1 MIMETA
7 TGLMMVPESILQKN
21 SLSCS
26 RSYKCWTSP
35 ECTCLVLDIVLRSG
49 KHTACATRTQ
59 AAGAL
64 GPHSFQPFSGEKQM
78 AKTMN
83 ILSDKGSI
91 DEKSRKHANYVIT
104 SASVGPA
111 KGSSGDVAHDLLSG
125 KPPTAYLTRSR
136 RHQLCWPPAV
146 GDPHRRFPP
155 GETTCESAHRL
166 MQVEARV
173 AASDGGV

>member
-1 MIMETA
+1 M
-7 TGLMMVPESILQKN
+7 P
-21 SLSCS
+21 CS
-26 RSYKCWTSP
+26 GHR
-35 ECTCLVLDIVLRSG
+35 LRSG

-91 DEKSRKHANYVIT
+91 HEKLRKHANYVIT

-125 KPPTAYLTRSR
+125 KPPTAYLTRPR
-136 RHQLCWPPAV
+136 RHQLCWPSAV
-146 GDPHRRFPP
+146 GDPRRRFPP
-155 GETTCESAHRL
+155 GETTCEPAHRL

-173 AASDGGV
+173 AGHRMGECSAAGIHATRPRELKRRGEKIHGGGIDRRWCRARRS